1 MIDMFGNVLGVDDI
15 VVYNW
20 KYSKYSSKYVKCKII
35 DFTNQKVYIEFITN
49 DITNGTQMLVRT
61 DKLIK
66 APIPEC
72 KPSMINKMKNAIQE
86 SIEGIGKKF
95 VTLP

>member
-20 KYSKYSSKYVKCKII
+20 KYSKNTSKFVKCKIVS
-35 DFTNQKVYIEFITN
+35 FTNQKVYIEFITD
-49 DITNGTQMLVRT
+49 DITNGTQMLVKT
-61 DKLIK
+61 NKIIK
-66 APIPEC
+66 APIPEE
-72 KPSMINKMKNAIQE
+72 KTSVVDRFKNAIQD